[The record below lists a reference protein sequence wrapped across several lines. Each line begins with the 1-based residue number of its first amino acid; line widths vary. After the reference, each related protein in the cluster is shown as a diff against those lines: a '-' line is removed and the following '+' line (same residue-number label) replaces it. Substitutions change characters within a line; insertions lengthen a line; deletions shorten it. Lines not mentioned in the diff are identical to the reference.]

1 MEDITRIFTA
11 KCIDYENQRFLNTNK
26 GILKLPNELNELK
39 AKQESHHKA
48 TTQNIMHRW
57 REYLVGEIVDK
68 LKNKHNFFEEN
79 ESQYEQAHL
88 KRIVMRFE
96 FILNSFLRSFV
107 KNSID
112 DWINFVRSFTNP
124 KYHLGELWQ
133 RSQTPLLTINLNYK
147 RPEKDKRPRRK
158 KIDET
163 LDPEAYQAELDARAK
178 EDEEYMTR
186 LEYSPSL
193 ETCHQFLQ
201 NALNMIIESTNAVS
215 NLETDL
221 MSSL

>member
-1 MEDITRIFTA
+1 
-11 KCIDYENQRFLNTNK
+11 
-26 GILKLPNELNELK
+26 
-39 AKQESHHKA
+39 
-48 TTQNIMHRW
+48 MHRW

-133 RSQTPLLTINLNYK
+133 
-147 RPEKDKRPRRK
+147 
-158 KIDET
+158 
-163 LDPEAYQAELDARAK
+163 
-178 EDEEYMTR
+178 
-186 LEYSPSL
+186 
-193 ETCHQFLQ
+193 
-201 NALNMIIESTNAVS
+201 
-215 NLETDL
+215 
-221 MSSL
+221 